1 MLELLQNIPHHASAG
16 REGVEPVGFAA
27 LEEKEDH
34 LHLAVV
40 DGAVGLR
47 GNLAL
52 NPRFRRVRAQEAL
65 ELVLV
70 EGVSRF
76 DEPGRGGS
84 LRRIREVTLRQG
96 GKLYVRSGEGAFL
109 QEDVE
114 WQVGA
119 VPFLPGVQ
127 VSLRLPKK
135 LFL

>member
-1 MLELLQNIPHHASAG
+1 M
-16 REGVEPVGFAA
+16 GFAA

-47 GNLAL
+47 GSLAL
-52 NPRFRRVRAQEAL
+52 KPPLSGGERPEGPGARARG
-65 ELVLV
+65 
-70 EGVSRF
+70 GVSRF

-119 VPFLPGVQ
+119 VPFLPGFQ